1 MMTAVGVNNL
11 KTFIS
16 TILEEQ
22 IINLELL
29 PGTKLSEIRVAKM
42 FNCNRTPVRNAFYE
56 LRVKGFLESRPQV
69 GTFVSKIDLNRVEEV
84 RFISESVEIAV
95 LRLGTEKD
103 MFTSQLPL
111 IQANISEMKNTYDKK
126 DMRLFTELDIMFHNI
141 ILYNAVGKGFV
152 QNYVGDNDVHYSC
165 IRFMVTHRKE
175 NMIRTI
181 KEHQCIFDLI
191 KSGST
196 KGVNEPVSTH
206 LNNIYNYVD
215 NMSPDYHKLFKGS
228 M

>member
-16 TILEEQ
+16 SRLEKQ

-42 FNCNRTPVRNAFYE
+42 FNCSRTPVRDAFYE

-69 GTFVSKIDLNRVEEV
+69 STFVSKIDLNRVEEV
-84 RFISESVEIAV
+84 RFIRESVEIAV
-95 LRLGTEKD
+95 LRPGIEKD

-111 IQANISEMKNTYDKK
+111 IQANISGMKNTYDKK

-141 ILYNAVGKGFV
+141 LYNAVGKGFV
-152 QNYVGDNDVHYSC
+152 QNYAGDNDVHYSR
-165 IRFMVTHRKE
+165 IRFMVTRRKE

-196 KGVNEPVSTH
+196 KGVNELISTH

-215 NMSPDYHKLFKGS
+215 NMSPDYNKLFEGS